1 MPFFTV
7 IIPLYNK
14 ENFIENTLKSV
25 LNQNFTDFEVIIV
38 NDGSTDKS
46 EEKVKQFDD
55 KRMKYFYQENQGVS
69 LARNFGISM
78 ATSNFITF
86 IDGDDYWFPEFLQ
99 EMFNNINEFPKQ
111 NVFSAA
117 TEVETSISKFP
128 SQYSIE
134 KSKDSQVVNYFEA
147 SYNTTIIC
155 TSCAVFHKSVFEK
168 VGTFDTKIK
177 IGEDTDLWIRIGL
190 VYSVVFSNKILAR
203 YVFDE
208 NSLSKKNMKK
218 NDKLNFDKFL
228 EAEKSNLK
236 LKKFL
241 DLNRYSLAIKCKLN
255 NDKADYEHLSNQIN
269 PENLS
274 LRKRV
279 LLQQP
284 AFILKFLISLN
295 SQMVKFGLSNSVF
308 K

>member
-1 MPFFTV
+1 
-7 IIPLYNK
+7 
-14 ENFIENTLKSV
+14 
-25 LNQNFTDFEVIIV
+25 
-38 NDGSTDKS
+38 
-46 EEKVKQFDD
+46 
-55 KRMKYFYQENQGVS
+55 
-69 LARNFGISM
+69 
-78 ATSNFITF
+78 
-86 IDGDDYWFPEFLQ
+86 
-99 EMFNNINEFPKQ
+99 
-111 NVFSAA
+111 
-117 TEVETSISKFP
+117 
-128 SQYSIE
+128 
-134 KSKDSQVVNYFEA
+134 
-147 SYNTTIIC
+147 
-155 TSCAVFHKSVFEK
+155 
-168 VGTFDTKIK
+168 
-177 IGEDTDLWIRIGL
+177 
-190 VYSVVFSNKILAR
+190 
-203 YVFDE
+203 
-208 NSLSKKNMKK
+208 MKK